1 MHVRCNTVRSTNS
14 RFANIFDIV
23 YIICVIQ
30 GVPDD
35 ATAAT
40 ATAAATAS
48 DGRSDAWSEY
58 YKRPALSRALK
69 VLAGVCKGHTASQQ
83 VLDDD

>member
-1 MHVRCNTVRSTNS
+1 M
-14 RFANIFDIV
+14 
-23 YIICVIQ
+23 IQ

-40 ATAAATAS
+40 ATATATAS

-83 VLDDD
+83 VLNN

>member
-1 MHVRCNTVRSTNS
+1 M
-14 RFANIFDIV
+14 
-23 YIICVIQ
+23 Q

-40 ATAAATAS
+40 SAAAATAS
-48 DGRSDAWSEY
+48 DGKSDAWSEY

-83 VLDDD
+83 VVHHIIFDSIYCVTRDVAQ